1 VGGSIAALSAVFL
14 PWQIDSDWI
23 ADRVFMEGIRMSIA
37 STTLLEQ
44 DVHPRV
50 LLVGDVMLDGYLWGD
65 VERISPEA
73 PIPILRIERS
83 EHRLGGAGSVAAMLA
98 TLGAQ
103 TTLAAVV
110 GDDEEGRTVG
120 ELLDNLEIN
129 RRLVLSV
136 NDRATTVKQR
146 LLGRAQHR
154 YPHQMMRVDREN
166 VAPISTQAID
176 QILSGVARC
185 IDEVDL
191 VLVSDYDKGV
201 CKGDMFP
208 RLIELARTAGVPVV
222 ADPVKDADYH
232 RYAGCTCITPNR
244 NEAGRALGIRITT
257 PQEGLDAARRL
268 LDFGVQSVLVT
279 LDRDGMAWVDCNGQA
294 RLFPARPRQVCDIT
308 GAGDMVL
315 SVLGY
320 MLAAGADAAS
330 AIEIANVAGGL
341 EVERLGV
348 VPLTRRDILNELA
361 HSSPAGQKILP
372 MDQLAPTLQR
382 LRLAGKRIV
391 MTNGCFDLLHPG
403 HVASLQEAR
412 KQGDCLLVAVNSD
425 RSIREI
431 KGPGRPVIN
440 EQGRAE
446 MLAALACVDHVVVF
460 DDASVAGLVDRVQ
473 PDVLVKADH
482 YSTEQVVGH
491 ESVLRRGG
499 HVITVPTKPTYSTTD
514 LIQRIQN
521 IPSRKRSAA

>member
-1 VGGSIAALSAVFL
+1 MSVAL
-14 PWQIDSDWI
+14 
-23 ADRVFMEGIRMSIA
+23 
-37 STTLLEQ
+37 TTLLEQ
-44 DVHPRV
+44 EIRPRV
-50 LLVGDVMLDGYLWGD
+50 LLVGDVMLDRYVWGD

-73 PIPILRIERS
+73 PIPILRIERA
-83 EHRLGGAGSVAAMLA
+83 EHRLGGAGSVASMLS

-103 TTLAAVV
+103 TILAAVV

-129 RRLVLSV
+129 RRLVLTV
-136 NDRATTVKQR
+136 DDRATTVKQR

-154 YPHQMMRVDREN
+154 YPHQMMRVDRES
-166 VAPISTQAID
+166 VAPISAETVDLLLA
-176 QILSGVARC
+176 GVARC
-185 IDEVDL
+185 MDEIDL

-201 CKGDMFP
+201 CKSDMFP
-208 RLIELARTAGVPVV
+208 RLIELARAAGVPVV
-222 ADPVKDADYH
+222 ADPVKDADYR

-244 NEAGRALGIRITT
+244 AEAGRALGIRITS
-257 PQEGLDAARRL
+257 PQEGLEAARKL
-268 LDFGVQSVLVT
+268 LDFGLQSVIVT
-279 LDRDGMAWVDCNGQA
+279 LDRDGMAWVDRNGEA
-294 RLFPARPRQVCDIT
+294 RLFPAQPRQVCDIT

-330 AIEIANVAGGL
+330 AIEAANVAGGL

-348 VPLTRRDILNELA
+348 VPLTRREILNELA

-372 MDQLAPTLQR
+372 MDQLLPTLQR
-382 LRLAGKRIV
+382 QRLAGKRIV

-403 HVASLQEAR
+403 HVASLEEAA

-425 RSIREI
+425 RSVREI
-431 KGPGRPVIN
+431 KGPGRPVID
-440 EQGRAE
+440 EQGRSE
-446 MLAALACVDHVVVF
+446 MLAALTCIDYVVVF
-460 DDASVAGLVDRVQ
+460 DEASVAGLVDRVQ
-473 PDVLVKADH
+473 PDVLVKADQ
-482 YSTEQVVGH
+482 YTTEQVVGH

-499 HVITVPTKPTYSTTD
+499 HVVSVPTQPRYSTTD

-521 IPSRKRSAA
+521 IPIRKRSAA